1 MQLGGPI
8 VTRQYLHQGLT
19 QDRWSSMTVE
29 EQLGNIGSEVHRAIL
44 HRKKPDLFL
53 HTVARALELF
63 EFTID
68 DPKWRVSCRL
78 REITRVKELFCAAVL
93 GSDEYNTTLE
103 DLDKYFFFYAC
114 IAREDR

>member
-1 MQLGGPI
+1 MELGGSI
-8 VTRQYLHQGLT
+8 MTREYLHQGLAEG
-19 QDRWSSMTVE
+19 RWSSMTVE

-44 HRKKPDLFL
+44 HQKKPDQFL

-68 DPKWRVSCRL
+68 DPKWRVLGRL

-93 GSDEYNTTLE
+93 GSNEYNTTLE

-114 IAREDR
+114 IARENR

>member
-1 MQLGGPI
+1 MELGWSI
-8 VTRQYLHQGLT
+8 MKREYLHQGLEG
-19 QDRWSSMTVE
+19 RWSSMTVE

-44 HRKKPDLFL
+44 HRKKSDLFL

-68 DPKWRVSCRL
+68 DPKWRVLGRL
-78 REITRVKELFCAAVL
+78 REITRAKELFCSAVL
-93 GSDEYNTTLE
+93 GFNEYNTTLE

-114 IAREDR
+114 IARENR